1 MVTTHGRPTT
11 KTLALHSMPD
21 TATGDGGGC
30 AEYLESSNSHA
41 ASFAEIVLE
50 PYNYL
55 IGNVKKEWR
64 SELIG
69 ALNHWMNVPPAPIK
83 AIAEVIRMLHNSSLI
98 IDDIEDGSL
107 LRRGKPATHCIFGTP
122 SSINSANYVYFLALQ
137 KVIELERPD
146 AVTIFTEQMLE
157 LHIGQ
162 GMELFW
168 RHSFRCPTEE
178 EYFAMALRKTSG
190 LFALAFRLMQLF
202 SENKE
207 SIVPTMQTDSIVSYG
222 TSQPFNRSFANTPLV
237 SNCHAIQRKHEGWD
251 AARLPKLRQGSREA
265 EVGFQP
271 RTFRNYKPLVDT
283 LGLLFQIRDDYV
295 NLVDKSKLQAPCRYV
310 GFAIPDTGRL
320 CESGGQINR
329 LGPQVSVTPM
339 FYLNPNCTNLYQ
351 KSKAFAEDITEG
363 KFSFPIVRSIQAN
376 PRDNQ
381 VMSILCQRTTDKY
394 LKVHCVRHMA
404 DLGAFDY
411 TVDVMAKLE
420 QQCHALIEHHGGNPF
435 LSAFLKKVGSI
446 YRLNDGQLRRHSAS
460 EFDFNPESEQS
471 TSVESS
477 KLPCCLTPNGPFK
490 PNSRVYGASHLLRAL
505 LVV

>member
-1 MVTTHGRPTT
+1 
-11 KTLALHSMPD
+11 MPD
-21 TATGDGGGC
+21 TATGDGSGC

-107 LRRGKPATHCIFGTP
+107 LRRGKPAAHCIFGTP

-190 LFALAFRLMQLF
+190 LLALAFRLMQLF

-207 SIVPTMQTDSIVSYG
+207 
-222 TSQPFNRSFANTPLV
+222 
-237 SNCHAIQRKHEGWD
+237 
-251 AARLPKLRQGSREA
+251 
-265 EVGFQP
+265 
-271 RTFRNYKPLVDT
+271 NYKPLVDT

-295 NLVDKSKLQAPCRYV
+295 NLVDKS
-310 GFAIPDTGRL
+310 
-320 CESGGQINR
+320 
-329 LGPQVSVTPM
+329 
-339 FYLNPNCTNLYQ
+339 YQ

-460 EFDFNPESEQS
+460 EFDFNRESEQS

-477 KLPCCLTPNGPFK
+477 KLPCCLTPNGPLK
-490 PNSRVYGASHLLRAL
+490 PNS
-505 LVV
+505 